1 MSQTPHV
8 VETLHGRQG
17 QEGIG
22 LRLDRWPLAAAAI
35 EERLETVKN
44 LQESHRSIQQI
55 PR

>member
-1 MSQTPHV
+1 MSQTSHV

-22 LRLDRWPLAAAAI
+22 LRLDRWHLAAAI
-35 EERLETVKN
+35 EERPETVKN